1 MTKRV
6 VEHKIKLEKSVK
18 IILGVLAFG
27 VFLNAFA
34 PVFDVRKAFA
44 DITDKGGPMNPV
56 WIYCKGGCNQ
66 SNDIIGEKTVYGNAY
81 WVKYQPLLWRVVF
94 TIQSFDIK
102 KIWYNF

>member
-34 PVFDVRKAFA
+34 PVFDVKDVFA
-44 DITDKGGPMNPV
+44 IGNSQYRSNGNGPMGGIHYPV
-56 WIYCKGGCNQ
+56 HLICDSGC
-66 SNDIIGEKTVYGNAY
+66 
-81 WVKYQPLLWRVVF
+81 
-94 TIQSFDIK
+94 
-102 KIWYNF
+102 

>member
-6 VEHKIKLEKSVK
+6 VEHEIKLEKSVK

-44 DITDKGGPMNPV
+44 LNSGDKISVVVSGAL
-56 WIYCKGGCNQ
+56 GCR
-66 SNDIIGEKTVYGNAY
+66 YGC
-81 WVKYQPLLWRVVF
+81 
-94 TIQSFDIK
+94 I
-102 KIWYNF
+102 

>member
-34 PVFDVRKAFA
+34 PAFDVKDAFA
-44 DITDKGGPMNPV
+44 ITSSDHRRGLGGERYPV
-56 WIYCKGGCNQ
+56 HIVCDGGC
-66 SNDIIGEKTVYGNAY
+66 
-81 WVKYQPLLWRVVF
+81 
-94 TIQSFDIK
+94 
-102 KIWYNF
+102 

>member
-34 PVFDVRKAFA
+34 PAFSVREAFA
-44 DITDKGGPMNPV
+44 QIHFPSSITVDGGSNGLEI
-56 WIYCKGGCNQ
+56 WCSAGC
-66 SNDIIGEKTVYGNAY
+66 
-81 WVKYQPLLWRVVF
+81 
-94 TIQSFDIK
+94 
-102 KIWYNF
+102 

>member
-44 DITDKGGPMNPV
+44 LSGGERIDV
-56 WIYCKGGCNQ
+56 FLTGGSIGCN
-66 SNDIIGEKTVYGNAY
+66 YGCY
-81 WVKYQPLLWRVVF
+81 SPHP
-94 TIQSFDIK
+94 
-102 KIWYNF
+102 